1 MNDTMRIKKS
11 LEKSG
16 LLIKGVREKIEM
28 KHKNEKTDFL
38 LCH

>member
-16 LLIKGVREKIEM
+16 LLIKRVREKNW
-28 KHKNEKTDFL
+28 NEAQE
-38 LCH
+38 

>member
-16 LLIKGVREKIEM
+16 LLIKGVREKNW
-28 KHKNEKTDFL
+28 NEAQE
-38 LCH
+38 

>member
-16 LLIKGVREKIEM
+16 LLIKGVREK
-28 KHKNEKTDFL
+28 HWNEAQE
-38 LCH
+38 

>member
-16 LLIKGVREKIEM
+16 LLIKGVRV
-28 KHKNEKTDFL
+28 KNWNEAQE
-38 LCH
+38 

>member
-16 LLIKGVREKIEM
+16 LLIKGGREKNW
-28 KHKNEKTDFL
+28 NEAQE
-38 LCH
+38 